1 MVGKATSAFVGIAT
15 ALFML
20 GGVAVIPASAQTVAD
35 LQAQVNALMATI
47 TALNAQISALGGGT
61 TGGGTGYTFTRNL
74 KMGDS
79 GEDVRQ
85 LQIGLNTNAATR
97 VAASGAGSP
106 GSESTYFGAL
116 TKAAVVKFQN
126 LYASDVLT
134 PLGLTSGTGFF
145 GAASRA
151 KAQMVWGGTGTG
163 TGTGAGTGTGTG
175 TVGSLSVSS
184 SIQPANALAPL
195 SAARIPFTK
204 LTLTASGGDVT
215 VNSIT
220 AERVGPALDAVLSG
234 VVLVDEDGL
243 QIGIAKTLNS
253 DHRAVLNTPFVVK
266 AGTSRTLTIGGNRPT
281 TSTAAHAGSVGG
293 LTVVAIDAGSSSV
306 SGSLPI
312 AGAYHT
318 INEGLTIG
326 SVTMARGSLDP
337 GAAQT
342 KEVGTPN
349 YNFSSVK
356 VTSGSTEKVYI
367 QSIRWNQTGSAGTG
381 DLTGLKTWVDGASY
395 DAVASSD
402 GKYYSTVFPG
412 KGILMDKGTSKD
424 ITISGNIAGGS
435 NRTIAFDIAKLTDI
449 YLVGETYGFGIT
461 PPQTNSCGA
470 TTGTSCFTSTEN
482 PWYDGAVVTVSTG
495 TMTVSS
501 WTSGVAAQ
509 NLAVGLLNQPIAG
522 FQVDVKGE
530 PISVGSFAFNFL
542 IATTTATSANLTAA
556 DILSVTLMKDDGVV
570 IAGPS
575 DVSSSV
581 AIITTGTITG
591 SITLSNSYTFQP
603 GITNLKLVA
612 KLNTD
617 FASND
622 TIAASST
629 PSSEW
634 TSVTGQST
642 GNSITP
648 SPTSAITGPTQT
660 VKAGALTVSV
670 LSQPPAQTV
679 IAGASQFEFARYT
692 VDASNSGEDV
702 RLTSLPLYFDTTL
715 STGAAG
721 TRTDLTNCQLYDGAT
736 SLTTGSNVK
745 NPASGDTA
753 SSTTFTFDGTGVV
766 VTKGTSKTLGLKCNV
781 RVGTTGRFWW
791 GLDTGQAATFTGA
804 TGITSGTTITE
815 SLNEANGQRM
825 TAASSGSYTTIADSS
840 SAYNYRQL
848 QAGASDVLLAAF
860 KFEAGISEDM
870 VLKQV
875 ALELGNTASNSPADL
890 AGQKVTLWD
899 GATKV
904 GEAQFGLGTNPDYA
918 TSTLTTFVTI
928 PKGENKTIIVKGSL
942 AGQDAVNGTPG
953 AFLVVNY
960 DGNNNG
966 INGNYSTGADS
977 GATISGSSAD
987 VTTNGGRIYR
997 TTPTIA
1003 DVTTTYNPNRT
1014 LSAGSDL
1021 YAIRV
1026 TAGSGRDMGIHSMSF
1041 VIASVGVAE
1050 TSGWQLFGP
1059 NGAVNATS
1067 ITASSTLNGGYL
1079 KVNFDSTSPDR
1090 LVSAGTSKD
1099 FRLRASSIIGLTS
1112 TAVETISINLEN
1124 DTTDIQ
1130 AVSPE
1135 HGLATSSP
1143 GTLLARVPT
1152 IVRSGA
1158 STTDNF
1164 IWTPFSTTTPQAAAS
1179 IDSNID
1185 WTNSYGMA
1193 GFPGV
1198 AQDMPT
1204 ITFSH

>member
-1 MVGKATSAFVGIAT
+1 MGKATSAFVGIAT

-47 TALNAQISALGGGT
+47 TALNVQISAMGGGT
-61 TGGGTGYTFTRNL
+61 TGTGYTFTQNL
-74 KMGDS
+74 KVGS
-79 GEDVRQ
+79 TGEEVRQ
-85 LQIGLNTNAATR
+85 LQKFLNLDPATR
-97 VAASGAGSP
+97 IASGVDAGAP
-106 GSESTYFGAL
+106 GYETSYFGVR
-116 TKAAVVKFQN
+116 TKAAVIKFQDK
-126 LYASDVLT
+126 YTADILT
-134 PLGLTSGTGFF
+134 PVGLTSGSGYW
-145 GAASRA
+145 GPSSRA
-151 KAQMVWGGTGTG
+151 KANMLGGIAGPTPTPGTPTPTPSG
-163 TGTGAGTGTGTG
+163 PVGA
-175 TVGSLSVSS
+175 LSISS
-184 SIQPANALAPL
+184 PLQPTNALAPL
-195 SAARIPFTK
+195 NAARIPFTRI
-204 LTLTASGGDVT
+204 TLTAGGGDVT

-220 AERVGPALDAVLSG
+220 AERTGPALDAVLSG
-234 VVLVDEDGL
+234 VVLVDENGL

-253 DHRAVLNTPFVVK
+253 DHRAILNTPFVVK

-281 TSTAAHAGSVGG
+281 TSTSAHAGSVAG

-312 AGAYHT
+312 TGAFHV
-318 INEGLTIG
+318 INEGLSIG
-326 SVTMARGSLDP
+326 SVTMSRGSLDP

-349 YNFSSVK
+349 YNFSSIK
-356 VTSGSTEKVYI
+356 VTSGSTEKVYV
-367 QSIRWNQTGSAGTG
+367 QSIRWNQTGSAGSG
-381 DLTGLKTWVDGASY
+381 DITSLKTWVDGASY
-395 DAVASSD
+395 EAVATSD
-402 GKYYSTVFPG
+402 GKYYSSVFPG

-435 NRTIAFDIAKLTDI
+435 NRTISFDIAKLTDI

-461 PPQTNSCGA
+461 PPQTNSCGG
-470 TTGTSCFTSTEN
+470 TSGTSCFTSTEN

-501 WTSGVAAQ
+501 WTAGVPAQ

-530 PISVGSFAFNFL
+530 PISVGSFVFNFQ
-542 IATTTATSANLTAA
+542 IATSTTNSAVTCA

-575 DVSSSV
+575 DVTGTCGGNGFGISSSL
-581 AIITTGTITG
+581 
-591 SITLSNSYTFQP
+591 TLSNSYTFQP
-603 GITNLKLVA
+603 GLTNLKLTA

-617 FASND
+617 FGSND
-622 TIAASST
+622 TIVASST
-629 PSSEW
+629 PSSGW

-648 SPTSAITGPTQT
+648 NPTSAITGPTQT
-660 VKAGALTVSV
+660 IKAGALTVSV

-679 IAGASQFEFARYT
+679 IAGATQFEFARYT

-702 RLTSLPLYFDTTL
+702 RVTALPLYFDTSL

-721 TRTDLTNCQLYDGAT
+721 TRTDLTNCQLYDGT
-736 SLTTGSNVK
+736 LSLTTGSNVK

-753 SSTTFTFDGTGVV
+753 SSTTFTFDGTGVLI
-766 VTKGTSKTLGLKCNV
+766 TKGTSKTLGLKCNV

-791 GLDTGQAATFTGA
+791 GLDTGQATSFTGA

-815 SLNEANGQRM
+815 TLNEANGQRM
-825 TAASSGSYTTIADSS
+825 TGAASGSYTAIVDSAS
-840 SAYNYRQL
+840 TYNYRQI
-848 QAGASDVLLAAF
+848 QAGASDVPLAAF
-860 KFEAGISEDM
+860 KFEAGVSENM
-870 VLKQV
+870 VLRQI

-899 GATKV
+899 GATKI
-904 GEAQFGLGTNPDYA
+904 GEAQFGLGTNSDYG
-918 TSTLTTFVTI
+918 TSTLTTTVTI
-928 PKGENKTIIVKGSL
+928 PKGESKTVVIKGSL
-942 AGQDAVNGTPG
+942 AAQDAVNGTPG
-953 AFLVVNY
+953 AFLAVTY

-966 INGNYSTGADS
+966 INGNYATGADS
-977 GATISGSSAD
+977 GATISGSSSD
-987 VTTNGGRIYR
+987 VTTNGARVYR
-997 TTPTIA
+997 TAPTVA
-1003 DVTTTYNPNRT
+1003 DVTTTYNSSRT

-1026 TAGSGRDMGIHSMSF
+1026 TAGSGRDMGIHSLSF
-1041 VIASVGVAE
+1041 VVSSVGAGSI
-1050 TSGWQLFGP
+1050 SGWQLFGP

-1067 ITASSTLNGGYL
+1067 IATSTNAGYL
-1079 KVNFDSTSPDR
+1079 KVVFDSTNSDR
-1090 LVSAGTSKD
+1090 LISAGTSKD
-1099 FRLRASSIIGLTS
+1099 FRLRASTINGLTS
-1112 TAVETISINLEN
+1112 SSVETVSINLEN
-1124 DTTDIQ
+1124 DTSDIV

-1143 GTLLARVPT
+1143 GTLLARVQT
-1152 IVRSGA
+1152 IVRSAA

-1185 WTNSYGMA
+1185 WTNSYGMT

-1198 AQDMPT
+1198 GQDMST